1 MTDTEDTDAIDA
13 TIIMWR
19 DKGVAPGGIANA
31 LEALGL
37 GRWTAEGVRAALKRL
52 GIKADT
58 LRAAEA
64 VFTPGEEGTAEDY
77 EAEGWAGHSG
87 DKFTRPWLDRVG
99 HDVRDTG
106 CAGEQIG
113 EGADVDT
120 TLADRAL
127 EHLERTEKDD
137 LENPFESTAWN
148 SRPTLIN
155 CKQSRGSFP
164 VS

>member
-52 GIKADT
+52 DVNADT

-64 VFTPGEEGTAEDY
+64 VFTPGEQGTAGDY
-77 EAEGWAGHSG
+77 ESEGWAGHCG
-87 DKFTRPWLDRVG
+87 TKVVRPWLDRSG
-99 HDVRDTG
+99 RNVRDTG
-106 CAGEQIG
+106 APGEQG
-113 EGADVDT
+113 GVVEAPDAT
-120 TLADRAL
+120 FADRAL
-127 EHLERTEKDD
+127 EHLERTEEDD
-137 LENPFESTAWN
+137 DNPFGLT
-148 SRPTLIN
+148 
-155 CKQSRGSFP
+155 G
-164 VS
+164 